1 VNAPALPLSERMRV
15 RLESAFAPCE
25 LRIRDDSAQHAGH
38 AGASEGG
45 HYHVW
50 IRSPHFTALAPLARH
65 RAVYAALAPL
75 MGNGIHALSLQ
86 TLAPGEAE
94 D

>member
-1 VNAPALPLSERMRV
+1 MTALSLPERMRTL
-15 RLESAFAPCE
+15 LESAFAHCE
-25 LRIRDDSAQHAGH
+25 LRIHDDSARHAGH
-38 AGASEGG
+38 AGATEGG
-45 HYHVW
+45 HYQLW
-50 IRSPHFTALAPLARH
+50 IRSPHFKDLAPLARH

-86 TLAPGEAE
+86 TLAPGETE

>member
-1 VNAPALPLSERMRV
+1 MTAVPLPEQMRALLER
-15 RLESAFAPCE
+15 AFAPCE

-38 AGASEGG
+38 TGAGAGG
-45 HYHVW
+45 HYHLW
-50 IRSPHFTALAPLARH
+50 IRSPQLEELAPLARH

-86 TLAPGEAE
+86 ALAPGETG

>member
-1 VNAPALPLSERMRV
+1 MTALTLPERMRAL
-15 RLESAFAPCE
+15 LESAFTPCE
-25 LRIRDDSAQHAGH
+25 LRIHDDSAQHAGH
-38 AGASEGG
+38 AGAAEGG
-45 HYHVW
+45 HYQLW
-50 IRSPHFTALAPLARH
+50 IRSPHFNELAPLARH

-94 D
+94 G